1 MKPRHGVKFLSF
13 VFSCSEVFLS
23 SLQHFNAR
31 EGSLSE
37 HRFEFMFKLC
47 FPLSLRGILRTPCV
61 SSVCAGHAS
70 EPQTRV
76 PTGQVAAAISV
87 RGAGSV
93 QAAGSSGVSQHV
105 CITES
110 SRDQTLSGRYRQ
122 GASCLLEHP
131 FFYCVPSL
139 GPGVLKST
147 FSA

>member
-37 HRFEFMFKLC
+37 HRFEFMFKLY
-47 FPLSLRGILRTPCV
+47 FPLSLRGVLRTPWV

-70 EPQTRV
+70 EPQTCV
-76 PTGQVAAAISV
+76 PTGQVAAAISL
-87 RGAGSV
+87 RSTGSI

-105 CITES
+105 CVSES
-110 SRDQTLSGRYRQ
+110 SCDQTLSGRYKQ
-122 GASCLLEHP
+122 GASCLLDHP
-131 FFYCVPSL
+131 FFYVYHLWGL
-139 GPGVLKST
+139 GC
-147 FSA
+147 